1 MKANADKCQLLV
13 SSDENCTARVEDFI
27 MKNDT
32 EEKLLGVK
40 LNSNLSFENHV
51 TSHCKRQTRNYTLL
65 QEYQITWS

>member
-1 MKANADKCQLLV
+1 MKANANKCQLLV
-13 SSDENCTARVEDFI
+13 CSDENCIARIEDFI